1 MVFGLFGGGNDREA
15 QSKEL
20 LSALG
25 NSARVAA
32 SDGSMID
39 VSVKGLG
46 MMRVFLPPKFPGERP
61 VLQLMQ
67 PYEHELVDKY
77 SQVRSPALA
86 RWGAKSKLADVVV
99 AVVDALESHAS
110 LVANERTVADLA
122 AQRSLAS
129 APAPARDEPRDHAP
143 MPEIPGDFP
152 ELFDGL
158 DDAALDAL
166 VADPEALEAAV
177 DRVAVL
183 ASMVSL
189 RGELRAS
196 NLAAARAAL
205 VAADDADAAQREA
218 QTAADDLR
226 DALAAYDAAR
236 ADAARFASS
245 DPAGDAAAGAAA
257 RSKAADA
264 KSLALLDAWT
274 GGDRAQF
281 IEAYIAARKEHHLEA
296 ALAAQCGRPDVAVE
310 DVAYLSVHE
319 NRDVRGIWTL

>member
-129 APAPARDEPRDHAP
+129 APAPARDEPRVS

-226 DALAAYDAAR
+226 DALAAYDAAK
-236 ADAARFASS
+236 ADADRFASS

-264 KSLALLDAWT
+264 ASLALLDAWT